1 MQAKDRIKINQVHRN
16 IKILLDDKVLLE
28 KDGTLSWKFVRI
40 INNNEIYEMTKIN
53 FDNKLINYFMDD
65 ICEQLDNGVD
75 RNNLILNIPE
85 EIIKIKIGNKIIDL

>member
-1 MQAKDRIKINQVHRN
+1 
-16 IKILLDDKVLLE
+16 
-28 KDGTLSWKFVRI
+28 
-40 INNNEIYEMTKIN
+40 MTKIN